1 MARLWVQGKNKKL
14 SSIFIRPG
22 IVDGTFTEILR
33 GQVEEGQEIVV
44 GVLTQK
50 PTTTATPLRPM
61 GGGGGGGRQR
71 F

>member
-1 MARLWVQGKNKKL
+1 MARLWIQGKNKKL
-14 SSIFIRPG
+14 TSIPIRAG
-22 IVDGTFTEILR
+22 IVDGTYTEILR

-50 PTTTATPLRPM
+50 PTTTATPLSPM
-61 GGGGGGGRQR
+61 GGGGGGRQR